1 MKTRKINE
9 NKYYNLS
16 GIQVVI
22 KKAKY
27 ANNGTL
33 ALLLFDDVDE
43 YYADITVN
51 LGDSLQSDRTAY
63 LDENNLPGIGKWLER
78 KGLAQPMNHERLS
91 GFFSYP
97 LYRINV

>member
-9 NKYYNLS
+9 NKYYNFA
-16 GIQVVI
+16 GGKMAI

-27 ANNGTL
+27 AKNGTL
-33 ALLLFDDVDE
+33 ALLLFDDCGE